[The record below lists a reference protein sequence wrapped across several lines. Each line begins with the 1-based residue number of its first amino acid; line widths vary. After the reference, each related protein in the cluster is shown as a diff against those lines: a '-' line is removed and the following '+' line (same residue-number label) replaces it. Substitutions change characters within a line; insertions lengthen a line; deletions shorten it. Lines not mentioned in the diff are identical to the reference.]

1 MIKNIIFDM
10 GGVLVS
16 LDRRRCVRAFA
27 NDLGFADFGDY
38 LSAYV
43 QSGFFALYEDGAIN
57 TARFRDHVRVHSTN
71 AAATDEMIDNA
82 LASFLTEIK
91 KEKFELLMNLKEE
104 YNLILLSNNNPI
116 AYARA
121 NELMKEVGGVT
132 FADIFSKMFLSFE
145 RKCSKPGEE
154 IYNLLIEE
162 CDINPEE
169 TLFIDDSQ
177 ANIETAIN
185 LGFRCLLYNVE
196 DSLPVKVT
204 AALNGNGGAKVQW

>member
-71 AAATDEMIDNA
+71 HEATDEMIDNA

-91 KEKFELLMNLKEE
+91 KEKFELLMNLKED

-116 AYARA
+116 AWAKS

-132 FADIFSKMFLSFE
+132 FADIFSKIFLSFE
-145 RKCSKPGEE
+145 MKCSKPGEE
-154 IYNLLIEE
+154 IYNKLIEE

-169 TLFIDDSQ
+169 TLFIDDAK
-177 ANIETAIN
+177 ANIETAEN
-185 LGFRCLLYNVE
+185 LGFYCLLYNVE

-204 AALNGNGGAKVQW
+204 AALGGKVGVNKK

>member
-1 MIKNIIFDM
+1 MIKNIVFDM